1 MTKYVFITG
10 GVVSGIGKGIV
21 ASSLGHL
28 LKSHGFQINL
38 LKLDP
43 YINLDPGTMSPYQ
56 HGEVFVTEDGAETDL
71 DLGHYERFTDI
82 NLNRRSNLTT
92 GAIYLRVIQKER
104 RGDYLSGTV
113 QVVPHITNAIK
124 EHIRGTATPETDVLI
139 TEIGGTV
146 GDIES
151 LPFIEAIRQLRKD
164 VGRDNVLYLHVTW
177 IPYIKAVGE
186 LKTKPSQHS
195 VMELRRNGIHP
206 DILICRTEHS
216 LDTGIREKLS
226 LFCDIDREAVIQCK
240 DVKSIYEV
248 PFMLEKEG
256 LDQQVLQ
263 RLKLTPPRPELDWEG
278 WDVWVAHLKKT
289 QKTLTIGLV
298 GKYVQ
303 LPDAYLS
310 VTESLRHAAAVRDVE
325 IKIQWIHAD
334 EEMEGPEVESH
345 LAGLDAI
352 LVPGGF
358 GVRGVEGKIAAVR
371 YARIQ
376 QIPFLGICL
385 GLQCAV
391 IEYARHVC
399 GLENAN
405 SAEFAPEAP
414 HLVVDIMPAQRD
426 LENLGG
432 TMRLGSY
439 PCKLRE
445 DSRLYRLYGSDLI
458 HERHRHRYEVN
469 NDYREILERH
479 GLLISGTSPDGY
491 LVETIELPDHPYFV
505 ATQFHPEFKSRP
517 NRPSPCF
524 QGLIDA
530 ALARRYPQY
539 LTQETVNQ

>member
-21 ASSLGHL
+21 ASSLGRL
-28 LKSHGFQINL
+28 LKSHGLQISL

-71 DLGHYERFTDI
+71 DLGHYERFTDV
-82 NLNRRSNLTT
+82 NLSRRSNLTT
-92 GAIYLRVIQKER
+92 GAIYLKVIQKER

-124 EHIRGTATPETDVLI
+124 DHIKGAASPETDVVI

-151 LPFIEAIRQLRKD
+151 LPFIEAIRQVRKD
-164 VGRDNVLYLHVTW
+164 FGRDNVLYLHVTW

-206 DILICRTEHS
+206 DILVCRTETD
-216 LDTGIREKLS
+216 LDAGIREKLS
-226 LFCDIDREAVIQCK
+226 VFCDIDKEAVIQCE

-256 LDQQVLQ
+256 LAKQVLQ
-263 RLKLTPPRPELDWEG
+263 RLKLEPPRQELDWEG
-278 WDVWVAHLKKT
+278 WDAWVAHLKKP
-289 QKTLTIGLV
+289 QQTLKIGLV

-310 VTESLRHAAAVRDVE
+310 VTESLRHAAAVRDTDVE
-325 IKIQWIHAD
+325 IKWIHAD
-334 EEMEGPEVESH
+334 EEMEGPEIAAH
-345 LAGLDAI
+345 LEGLDGI

-358 GVRGVEGKIAAVR
+358 GVRGVEGKIAAIH
-371 YARIQ
+371 YARTR
-376 QIPFLGICL
+376 QIPFLGLCL

-391 IEYARHVC
+391 IEYARNVC
-399 GLENAN
+399 GLEGAH
-405 SAEFAPEAP
+405 SAEFAPDAP

-426 LENLGG
+426 LENMGG
-432 TMRLGSY
+432 TMRLGAY

-445 DSRLYRLYGSDLI
+445 DSQLYKLYGSELI
-458 HERHRHRYEVN
+458 FERHRHRYEVN
-469 NDYREILERH
+469 NDYRENLERN
-479 GLLISGTSPDGY
+479 GLMISGTSPDGY
-491 LVETIELPDHPYFV
+491 LVETIELSGHPYFV
-505 ATQFHPEFKSRP
+505 ATQFHPEFRSRP

-530 ALARRYPQY
+530 CLALRASSKTEQKV
-539 LTQETVNQ
+539 LS

>member
-1 MTKYVFITG
+1 MTRYIFITG
-10 GVVSGIGKGIV
+10 GVVSGIGKGII
-21 ASSLGHL
+21 ASSLGRL

-82 NLNRRSNLTT
+82 NLSRRSNLTA

-124 EHIRGTATPETDVLI
+124 EHIRSMASPETDVVI
-139 TEIGGTV
+139 TEIGGTI

-164 VGRDNVLYLHVTW
+164 VGRDHVLYLHVTW
-177 IPYIKAVGE
+177 IPYVKAVGE

-195 VMELRRNGIHP
+195 VMELRRNGIQP
-206 DILICRTEHS
+206 DILICRTERS
-216 LDTGIREKLS
+216 LDSAIREKLS
-226 LFCDIDREAVIQCK
+226 LFCDIDQEAVIQCK

-248 PFMLEKEG
+248 PLMLQKDG
-256 LDQQVLQ
+256 LDRQILQ
-263 RLKLTPPRPELDWEG
+263 RLNLTPPRPKMDWEG
-278 WDVWVAHLKKT
+278 WDVWVSHLKKA
-289 QKTLTIGLV
+289 QKTLRIGVV

-310 VTESLRHAAAVRDVE
+310 VTESLRHAAAVKDTE
-325 IKIQWIHAD
+325 IEIQWISA
-334 EEMEGPEVESH
+334 EMETSQMQAS

-352 LVPGGF
+352 VVPGGF
-358 GVRGVEGKIAAVR
+358 GIRGVEGKIAAIH
-371 YARIQ
+371 YARTQ
-376 QIPFLGICL
+376 QIPFLGLCL

-399 GLENAN
+399 GLENAH
-405 SAEFAPEAP
+405 SAEFDPDAP

-439 PCKLRE
+439 PCKLRK
-445 DSRLYRLYGSDLI
+445 DSRLYLLYGSELI
-458 HERHRHRYEVN
+458 YERHRHRYEVN

-479 GLLISGTSPDGY
+479 GLMISGTSPDGY
-491 LVETIELPDHPYFV
+491 LVETIELPQHPYFI

-524 QGLIDA
+524 QGLINA
-530 ALARRYPQY
+530 ALDRHYSHY
-539 LTQETVNQ
+539 VTQETVNR